1 MKEEKDFNA
10 GFFIVSVRSG
20 YAAPITSGGASRR
33 GTAVTF
39 GWRKSSKLLSAKR
52 LKASPISTE
61 LIVDSR
67 RAVRRILHLPF
78 QIAACRA
85 DKSRYRGA

>member
-10 GFFIVSVRSG
+10 GFFVVSVRSG

-39 GWRKSSKLLSAKR
+39 GWRKSSKVALGKE
-52 LKASPISTE
+52 TE
-61 LIVDSR
+61 SLADF
-67 RAVRRILHLPF
+67 H
-78 QIAACRA
+78 RA
-85 DKSRYRGA
+85 DHGFQAGRAQDLWFYTCLFK